1 MLNGAPGGWAIGHE
15 GQLQDMCHFSVS
27 PPPTGAAIWARSN
40 VWCSEVWMYTQ
51 LLSLATGTCNF
62 TSWNIV
68 QCYNQ
73 FSPCKTVGI
82 ALWQRAQDL
91 GLFVTDALHNWG
103 LHQVMYSCSL
113 RSSSQPRGKSELT
126 PLSLRPW
133 SSVKEDEFSPKWRT
147 LSLAYERRER
157 KNYFYDIWK
166 FPPKDVLKYLQISW
180 HKKVWNIA
188 LPSLF
193 LIGCCRHLDMLM
205 TLHVMSVMMSSSP
218 LPWSDKN

>member
-1 MLNGAPGGWAIGHE
+1 MCSDKERPSIRSNKPKDQFTLSGTGLLGPTLEPSLGRMLNGAPGGWAIGHE

-82 ALWQRAQDL
+82 AL
-91 GLFVTDALHNWG
+91 
-103 LHQVMYSCSL
+103 
-113 RSSSQPRGKSELT
+113 
-126 PLSLRPW
+126 
-133 SSVKEDEFSPKWRT
+133 
-147 LSLAYERRER
+147 
-157 KNYFYDIWK
+157 
-166 FPPKDVLKYLQISW
+166 
-180 HKKVWNIA
+180 
-188 LPSLF
+188 
-193 LIGCCRHLDMLM
+193 
-205 TLHVMSVMMSSSP
+205 
-218 LPWSDKN
+218 